1 MAFQRIAILSIGEM
15 GYHWARL
22 LSSRG
27 VEVLS
32 YLKGR
37 SEATHR
43 RAAEA
48 GVRLVPTMK
57 QLVAESDLI
66 VSIVVPFAAPR
77 VAASLAK
84 TLAQTPKP
92 GVLFLDANAISPI
105 TAQEI
110 DRMLKPAGVSFVD
123 GCIIGGASKLGR
135 AVIYVSGPEAE
146 KIEGLEAFGL
156 NVEVLGPDI
165 AQASAFK
172 ILYAGLSK
180 GLQALLVELLLGAQK
195 YGLLDELVQRY
206 GKSHPGLVD
215 GVGRTIAALTVHG
228 ARRAEEM
235 VELVKTLRA
244 KGLRPIMAP
253 ATRRVLASIG
263 ALNLGK
269 LSDGGREESL
279 REVLAVLLENGL
291 LQDGHGP
298 TMTQER
304 KNFELHH
311 QRGEQTDGEATK
323 QS

>member
-48 GVRLVPTMK
+48 GVKLVPTMK

-84 TLAQTPKP
+84 TLAQTPKR

-110 DRMLKPAGVSFVD
+110 DRMLKPVGVSFVD

-146 KIEGLEAFGL
+146 KIKGLEAFGL
-156 NVEVLGPDI
+156 NVEVLGPEI

-215 GVGRTIAALTVHG
+215 GVGHTIAALTVHG

-235 VELVKTLRA
+235 VELIKTLRA
-244 KGLRPIMAP
+244 KGLKPVMAP

-269 LSDGGREESL
+269 LSAGQKEENL
-279 REVLAVLLENGL
+279 REVLGVLLENGL
-291 LQDGHGP
+291 LQEVNGKRAVEEKDSFVLEQP
-298 TMTQER
+298 
-304 KNFELHH
+304 
-311 QRGEQTDGEATK
+311 RGG
-323 QS
+323 

>member
-1 MAFQRIAILSIGEM
+1 MSFQRIAILSIGEM
-15 GYHWARL
+15 GYQWARL

-48 GVRLVPTMK
+48 GVKVLPSMK
-57 QLVAESDLI
+57 QLVAEADLI

-84 TLAQTPKP
+84 TLLKTPKQ

-105 TAQEI
+105 TAELI
-110 DRMLKPAGVSFVD
+110 DRVLKPVGVSFVD
-123 GCIIGGASKLGR
+123 GCIIGGATKLEER

-146 KIEGLEAFGL
+146 KIKGLEAFGL
-156 NVEVLGPDI
+156 HVEVLGSNI
-165 AQASAFK
+165 GQASAFK

-180 GLQALLVELLLGAQK
+180 GLQGLFVELLLGAQK
-195 YGLLDELVQRY
+195 YGLLEEMIQRY
-206 GKSHPGLVD
+206 NKSHPGLVD
-215 GVGRTIAALTVHG
+215 GVGHSIAALTVHG

-235 VELVKTLRA
+235 VELTKTLRA
-244 KGLRPIMAP
+244 KGLQPIMAP

-269 LSDGGREESL
+269 ISGGETGESL
-279 REVLAVLLENGL
+279 REVLDVLLENGL
-291 LQDGHGP
+291 LQDVNGKR
-298 TMTQER
+298 TVKETESL
-304 KNFELHH
+304 ELEQ
-311 QRGEQTDGEATK
+311 QRGG
-323 QS
+323 